1 MEMAWSLKPI
11 AALLPWHRKPSHAAE
26 LYGAIVA
33 RARLPVFYQWF
44 EVPDTLEGRF
54 VVLSLHLFVLLH
66 RLKDGGAQAAPMAQ
80 ELADHFSAD
89 METVLRELGVG
100 DLAIP
105 KKVRRLAASGAALL
119 QDYEDALTKG
129 DGALAASIAYALP
142 LDEASAKL
150 ASESLTSYLMEVIRH
165 LDAQP
170 VADLCAGRLSLPEPE
185 LLRALGDKSERDG
198 QRC

>member
-11 AALLPWHRKPSHAAE
+11 AVLLPWRGKPSHAAE

-54 VVLSLHLFVLLH
+54 VVLSLHLFAVLH
-66 RLKDGGAQAAPMAQ
+66 RLKDGGAPAASMAQ
-80 ELADHFSAD
+80 ELADHFTAD
-89 METVLRELGVG
+89 METVLRELGIG

-105 KKVRRLAASGAALL
+105 KRVRRLAASGAALL

-129 DGALAASIAYALP
+129 EGALATSIACALP

-150 ASESLTSYLMEVIRH
+150 ASQRLASYLMKVIRH

-170 VADLCAGRLSLPEPE
+170 VADLRAGRLSLPDPE
-185 LLRALGDKSERDG
+185 LLRGTDG
-198 QRC
+198 R

>member
-11 AALLPWHRKPSHAAE
+11 AVLLPWRGKPSHAAE

-33 RARLPVFYQWF
+33 RARLPVFYQGF

-54 VVLSLHLFVLLH
+54 VILSLHLFAVLH
-66 RLKDGGAQAAPMAQ
+66 RLKDGGASAASMAQ
-80 ELADHFSAD
+80 ELADHFTAD
-89 METVLRELGVG
+89 METVLREIGVG

-105 KKVRRLAASGAALL
+105 KRVRRLAGSGAALL

-129 DGALAASIAYALP
+129 EGALAASIACALP

-150 ASESLTSYLMEVIRH
+150 ASERMAYYLMKVIRH

-185 LLRALGDKSERDG
+185 LLHRSDG
-198 QRC
+198 R

>member
-11 AALLPWHRKPSHAAE
+11 AVLLPWRGKPSHAAE

-33 RARLPVFYQWF
+33 RARLPVFYQGL

-54 VVLSLHLFVLLH
+54 VVLSLHLFAVLH
-66 RLKDGGAQAAPMAQ
+66 RLKDGGARAASMAQ
-80 ELADHFSAD
+80 ELADHFTAD
-89 METVLRELGVG
+89 METVLREIGVG

-105 KKVRRLAASGAALL
+105 KRVRRLAASGAALL
-119 QDYEDALTKG
+119 QDYDDALTKG
-129 DGALAASIAYALP
+129 EGALATSIACALP

-150 ASESLTSYLMEVIRH
+150 ASERLTSYLMKVIRH

-170 VADLCAGRLSLPEPE
+170 VADLCAGRLNFPDPE
-185 LLRALGDKSERDG
+185 LLRGSDG
-198 QRC
+198 R